1 MPGKDTDYVQWHEKC
16 MELESKLSDKAV
28 ASMMD
33 TQSVD
38 DGLGMVVPGLPS
50 GGVKDEDREE
60 VEKLKALTKDLGQT

>member
-1 MPGKDTDYVQWHEKC
+1 MPGKDTDYVQWREKC

-28 ASMMD
+28 ASMRD

-38 DGLGMVVPGLPS
+38 DDLGMVVPGLPS
-50 GGVKDEDREE
+50 GGVKDEDQEE